1 MSAAGMVVFRV
12 QPVPSSFIVSVKA
25 GIVGRDTKKSLSLK
39 SKVIGAFG
47 LVTFLTRIVLLRFVA
62 LALLSKLKV

>member
-1 MSAAGMVVFRV
+1 MSAAGMDVSRV

-25 GIVGRDTKKSLSLK
+25 GIVGRDTEKSLSLK

-47 LVTFLTRIVLLRFVA
+47 LVTFLTWIVLLRNVLTF
-62 LALLSKLKV
+62 LSKLKV